1 MTKAGIGPAVDLT
14 GKRFGR
20 LTVLAVSHKN
30 KHRDYFWRCQCDC
43 GTVKTL
49 KADDFRNKETRS
61 CGCLQLSRT
70 RDERIHDE
78 QLLKP
83 AAAT

>member
-1 MTKAGIGPAVDLT
+1 MTEITNQSKFQ
-14 GKRFGR
+14 KW
-20 LTVLAVSHKN
+20 TVLSFSHKDDGYRKWWN
-30 KHRDYFWRCQCDC
+30 CQCDC